1 MGELH
6 LEILVDR
13 LTREYKVEAAVGKPE
28 VAYREAI
35 FGKAEVGHVFKR
47 QTGGRGQFAGVRI
60 ALEPAAAGAGLV
72 FEDETVGGTVPR
84 EYVPAVEK
92 GIAEA
97 MERGVL
103 CGYPVIDVKATLL
116 DGSYHEVDSS
126 EMAFKIAASMAFQE
140 AARQAQLS
148 LIEPIMGV
156 EVITPESYM
165 GEVIGDLN
173 ARRGKVTGMEPRGDI
188 QVIGADVPL
197 AEMFGYAT
205 AVRSKTQGRATF
217 TMQFERYA
225 PVPAHI
231 AEEIVAKVKGL

>member
-35 FGKAEVGHVFKR
+35 FGKAEVHHVFKR

-60 ALEPAAAGAGLV
+60 ALEPAAPGSGLIFENALSAARCPGSSSPPSRRDRRGHGA
-72 FEDETVGGTVPR
+72 
-84 EYVPAVEK
+84 
-92 GIAEA
+92 
-97 MERGVL
+97 GVL

-116 DGSYHEVDSS
+116 DGSFHEVDSS

-140 AARQAQLS
+140 AAKQSDLN

-156 EVITPESYM
+156 EVITPEQYM

-173 ARRGKVTGMEPRGDI
+173 ARRAR
-188 QVIGADVPL
+188 
-197 AEMFGYAT
+197 
-205 AVRSKTQGRATF
+205 
-217 TMQFERYA
+217 
-225 PVPAHI
+225 
-231 AEEIVAKVKGL
+231 